1 MRQGPTWGE
10 APFIPASPAVLELR
24 FRRFVLN
31 QTEETVIRGLGLT
44 QDELQLFHLLPLSNL
59 ERDSEISTSLNK
71 KTQKKTQQQVCE
83 TTRVVIV
90 NADARCALHGV
101 MCWNLKRN
109 FKSSSN

>member
-44 QDELQLFHLLPLSNL
+44 QHELQLFHLLPLSNL
-59 ERDSEISTSLNK
+59 ERDSEISTSLK
-71 KTQKKTQQQVCE
+71 KKK
-83 TTRVVIV
+83 
-90 NADARCALHGV
+90 NAATGL
-101 MCWNLKRN
+101 
-109 FKSSSN
+109 